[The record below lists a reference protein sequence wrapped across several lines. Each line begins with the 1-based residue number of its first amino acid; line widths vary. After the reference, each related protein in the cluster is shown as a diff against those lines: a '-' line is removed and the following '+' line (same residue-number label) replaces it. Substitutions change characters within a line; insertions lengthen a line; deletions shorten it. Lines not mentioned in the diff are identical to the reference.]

1 MVARSPGGPVH
12 VLTSDDRA
20 EHVPGCNMAFWKLVL
35 SEVGGFDPAY
45 TAAGDDVDVCWK
57 ALDRNWKIGFHPAAV
72 VWHHRRPGLRAY
84 LRQQQSYG
92 RSEALVEARHPE
104 RFTRAGT
111 ARWRGRIYN
120 SLTPPLTR
128 QRIYRG
134 TFGTAAY
141 QSVYH
146 AGGHL
151 LDLVHQIGVPTAA
164 VLALTAPLAL
174 VSPWLGL
181 PAVTA
186 IVGLLVLAGL
196 DMTAAEP
203 PRRSSCRPLAF
214 RASVAVHHLLQP
226 LVRYWARSR
235 HRPLALRGLDSP
247 QHLPPAVQRV
257 AGGVV
262 VVPEDSPCSELA
274 TALVDAL
281 RSRGI
286 RALHPSPWEDCDAR
300 LLLSACVYGKLQTSC
315 HPEGF
320 VQVRIRPRPR
330 RRSLVASVVAFIVAA
345 AVAPDLAALVVVPAA
360 SMARGAIR
368 ARRLPA
374 RLLQSPKAP

>member
-1 MVARSPGGPVH
+1 
-12 VLTSDDRA
+12 
-20 EHVPGCNMAFWKLVL
+20 VL

-84 LRQQQSYG
+84 LRQQRSYG

-196 DMTAAEP
+196 DMAAAEP

-214 RASVAVHHLLQP
+214 RAAVAIHHLLQP

-262 VVPEDSPCSELA
+262 VVPEDRPRSELA

-300 LLLSACVYGKLQTSC
+300 LLLSPLVHGELQTSA

-320 VQVRIRPRPR
+320 VQIRIRSRPR
-330 RRSLVASVVAFIVAA
+330 WAQLGA
-345 AVAPDLAALVVVPAA
+345 AVAVGVAATAATPLLALLLLAPAA
-360 SMARGAIR
+360 SLSHGAFR

-374 RLLQSPKAP
+374 RVIPTHTR